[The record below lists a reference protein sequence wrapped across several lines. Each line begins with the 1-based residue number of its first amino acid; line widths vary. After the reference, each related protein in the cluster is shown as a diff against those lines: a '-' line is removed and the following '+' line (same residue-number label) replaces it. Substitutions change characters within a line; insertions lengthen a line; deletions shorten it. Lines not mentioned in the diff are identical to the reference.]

1 MDSQDN
7 KQLYNKSNSI
17 ILNLETLRTT
27 YKNLLIQYQQAV
39 ANYVNYLQQD
49 PSSNN
54 MVEKYVTVNGKQFL
68 GTNALSQNNSATLNQ
83 CIASCSSNPK
93 CSGATYNQTNY
104 KQPMCFLRTGDGNLV
119 NGLSSDVAIVS
130 KGKQL
135 LSIVQNINGQLN
147 ETNEK
152 ILVLAKQAKPK
163 YNELNIKKNTE
174 NEILVKQYA
183 QLNAERVKIDNMMK
197 EYETLDQSQSE
208 VTIDTNKNYYVYIL
222 LFIIA
227 ILIVFLFIKFGS
239 SASSTEPVASGT
251 MYQSGGGFFY

>member
-7 KQLYNKSNSI
+7 KQLYDKSNSI
-17 ILNLETLRTT
+17 ILNLETLRTN

-39 ANYVNYLQQD
+39 ANYVNYIKQD
-49 PSSNN
+49 ASSNN

-68 GTNALSQNNSATLNQ
+68 GSSALSQNNSATLND

-119 NGLSSDVAIVS
+119 NGLSSDVAIVT

-135 LSIVQNINGQLN
+135 LSIVQNINNQLN
-147 ETNEK
+147 ETNTK
-152 ILVLAKQAKPK
+152 ILDLAEQAKPT
-163 YNELNIKKNTE
+163 YNELNIEKEDE
-174 NEILVKQYA
+174 NETLVKQYA
-183 QLNAERVKIDNMMK
+183 QLQAERVKIDKMMS
-197 EYETLDQSQSE
+197 EYESLDQSQSE
-208 VTIDTNKNYYVYIL
+208 GTIETNKNYYVYIL
-222 LFIIA
+222 LCIIA
-227 ILIVFLFIKFGS
+227 ILIIFLFIKFS
-239 SASSTEPVASGT
+239 SSSSTTQQP

>member
-7 KQLYNKSNSI
+7 KQLYDKSNSI
-17 ILNLETLRTT
+17 ILNLETLRTN

-39 ANYVNYLQQD
+39 ANYVNYIKQD
-49 PSSNN
+49 ASSNN

-68 GTNALSQNNSATLNQ
+68 GSSALSQNNSATLND

-119 NGLSSDVAIVS
+119 NGLSSDIAIVP

-135 LSIVQNINGQLN
+135 LSIVQNINNQLN
-147 ETNEK
+147 ETNTK
-152 ILVLAKQAKPK
+152 ILDLAEQAKPT
-163 YNELNIKKNTE
+163 YNELNIEKEAE
-174 NEILVKQYA
+174 NETLVKQYA
-183 QLNAERVKIDNMMK
+183 QLQAERVKIDEMMS
-197 EYETLDQSQSE
+197 EYESLDQSQSE
-208 VTIDTNKNYYVYIL
+208 GTIETNKNYYVYIL
-222 LFIIA
+222 LCIIA
-227 ILIVFLFIKFGS
+227 ILIIFLFIKFS
-239 SASSTEPVASGT
+239 SSSSTTQQP

>member
-7 KQLYNKSNSI
+7 KQLYDKSNSI
-17 ILNLETLRTT
+17 ILNLETLRTN

-39 ANYVNYLQQD
+39 ANYVNYIKQD

-68 GTNALSQNNSATLNQ
+68 GSSALSQNNSATLND

-119 NGLSSDVAIVS
+119 NGLSSDVAIVP

-135 LSIVQNINGQLN
+135 LSIVQNINNQLN
-147 ETNEK
+147 ETNTK
-152 ILVLAKQAKPK
+152 ILDLAEQAKPT
-163 YNELNIKKNTE
+163 YNELNIEKESE
-174 NEILVKQYA
+174 NETLVKQYA
-183 QLNAERVKIDNMMK
+183 QLHAERVKIDKMMS

-208 VTIDTNKNYYVYIL
+208 GTIETNKNYYVYIL
-222 LFIIA
+222 LCIIA
-227 ILIVFLFIKFGS
+227 ILIIFLFIKFS
-239 SASSTEPVASGT
+239 SSSSTTQQP

>member
-7 KQLYNKSNSI
+7 KQLYDKSNSI
-17 ILNLETLRTT
+17 ILNLETLRTN

-39 ANYVNYLQQD
+39 ANYVNYIKQD
-49 PSSNN
+49 SSSNN

-68 GTNALSQNNSATLNQ
+68 GSSALSQNNSATLND

-119 NGLSSDVAIVS
+119 NGLSSDVAIVP

-135 LSIVQNINGQLN
+135 LSIVQNINNQLN
-147 ETNEK
+147 ETNTK
-152 ILVLAKQAKPK
+152 ILDLAEQAKPT
-163 YNELNIKKNTE
+163 YNELNIEKESE
-174 NEILVKQYA
+174 NETLVKQYA
-183 QLNAERVKIDNMMK
+183 QLQAERVKIDKMMS
-197 EYETLDQSQSE
+197 EYESLDQSQSE
-208 VTIDTNKNYYVYIL
+208 GTIETNKNYYVYIL
-222 LFIIA
+222 LCIIA
-227 ILIVFLFIKFGS
+227 ILIIFLFIKFS
-239 SASSTEPVASGT
+239 SSSSTTQQP

>member
-7 KQLYNKSNSI
+7 KQLYDKSNSI
-17 ILNLETLRTT
+17 ILNLETLRTN

-39 ANYVNYLQQD
+39 ANYVNYIKQD

-68 GTNALSQNNSATLNQ
+68 GSSALSQNNSATLND

-119 NGLSSDVAIVS
+119 NGLSSDIAIVP

-135 LSIVQNINGQLN
+135 LSIVQNINNQLN
-147 ETNEK
+147 ETNTK
-152 ILVLAKQAKPK
+152 ILDLAEQAKPT
-163 YNELNIKKNTE
+163 YNELNIEKESE
-174 NEILVKQYA
+174 NETLVKQYA
-183 QLNAERVKIDNMMK
+183 QLQAERVKIDKMMS
-197 EYETLDQSQSE
+197 EYESLDQSQSE
-208 VTIDTNKNYYVYIL
+208 GTIETNKNYYVYIL
-222 LFIIA
+222 LCIIA
-227 ILIVFLFIKFGS
+227 ILIIFLFIKFS
-239 SASSTEPVASGT
+239 SSSSTTQQP

>member
-7 KQLYNKSNSI
+7 KQLYDKSNSI
-17 ILNLETLRTT
+17 ILNLETLRTN

-39 ANYVNYLQQD
+39 ANYVNYIKQD
-49 PSSNN
+49 SSSNN

-68 GTNALSQNNSATLNQ
+68 GSSALSQNNSATLND
-83 CIASCSSNPK
+83 CIASCSSNPN

-119 NGLSSDVAIVS
+119 NGLSSDIAIVP

-135 LSIVQNINGQLN
+135 LSIVQNINNQLN
-147 ETNEK
+147 ETNTK
-152 ILVLAKQAKPK
+152 ILDLAEQAKPT
-163 YNELNIKKNTE
+163 YNELNIEKEAE
-174 NEILVKQYA
+174 NETLVKQYA
-183 QLNAERVKIDNMMK
+183 QLQAERVKIDKMMS

-208 VTIDTNKNYYVYIL
+208 GTIETNKNYYVYIL
-222 LFIIA
+222 LCIIA
-227 ILIVFLFIKFGS
+227 ILIIFLFIKFS
-239 SASSTEPVASGT
+239 SSSSTTQQP

>member
-7 KQLYNKSNSI
+7 KQLYDKSNSI
-17 ILNLETLRTT
+17 ILNLETLRTN

-39 ANYVNYLQQD
+39 ANYVNYIKQD

-68 GTNALSQNNSATLNQ
+68 GSSALSQNNSATLND

-119 NGLSSDVAIVS
+119 NGLSSDIAIVP

-135 LSIVQNINGQLN
+135 LSIVQNINNQLN
-147 ETNEK
+147 ETNTK
-152 ILVLAKQAKPK
+152 ILDLAEQAKPT
-163 YNELNIKKNTE
+163 YNELNIEKESE
-174 NEILVKQYA
+174 NETLVKQYA
-183 QLNAERVKIDNMMK
+183 QLHAERVKIDKMMS

-208 VTIDTNKNYYVYIL
+208 GTIETNKNYYVYIL
-222 LFIIA
+222 LCIIA
-227 ILIVFLFIKFGS
+227 ILIIFLFIKFS
-239 SASSTEPVASGT
+239 SSSSTTQQP

>member
-7 KQLYNKSNSI
+7 KQLYDKSNSI
-17 ILNLETLRTT
+17 ILNLETLRTN

-39 ANYVNYLQQD
+39 ANYVNYIKQD
-49 PSSNN
+49 SSSNN

-68 GTNALSQNNSATLNQ
+68 GSSALSQNNSATLND

-119 NGLSSDVAIVS
+119 NGLSSDVAIVP

-135 LSIVQNINGQLN
+135 LSIVQNINNQLN
-147 ETNEK
+147 ETNIK
-152 ILVLAKQAKPK
+152 ILDLAEQAKPT
-163 YNELNIKKNTE
+163 YNELNNEKEAE
-174 NEILVKQYA
+174 NETLVKQYA
-183 QLNAERVKIDNMMK
+183 QLQAERVKIDKMMS
-197 EYETLDQSQSE
+197 EYESLDQSQSE
-208 VTIDTNKNYYVYIL
+208 GTIETNKNYYVYIL
-222 LFIIA
+222 LCIIA
-227 ILIVFLFIKFGS
+227 ILIIFLFIKFS
-239 SASSTEPVASGT
+239 SSSSTTQQP

>member
-7 KQLYNKSNSI
+7 KQLYDKSNSI
-17 ILNLETLRTT
+17 ILNLETLRTN

-39 ANYVNYLQQD
+39 ANYVNYIKQD

-68 GTNALSQNNSATLNQ
+68 GSSALSQNNSATLND

-119 NGLSSDVAIVS
+119 NGLSSDIAIVP

-135 LSIVQNINGQLN
+135 LSIVQNINNQLN
-147 ETNEK
+147 ETNTK
-152 ILVLAKQAKPK
+152 ILDLAEQAKPT
-163 YNELNIKKNTE
+163 YNELNIEKEAE
-174 NEILVKQYA
+174 NETLVKQYA
-183 QLNAERVKIDNMMK
+183 QLHAERVKIDKMMS

-208 VTIDTNKNYYVYIL
+208 GTIETNKNYYVYIL
-222 LFIIA
+222 LCIIA
-227 ILIVFLFIKFGS
+227 ILIIFLFIKFS
-239 SASSTEPVASGT
+239 SSSSTTQQP

>member
-7 KQLYNKSNSI
+7 KQLYDKSNSI
-17 ILNLETLRTT
+17 ILNLETLRTN

-39 ANYVNYLQQD
+39 ANYVNYIKQD
-49 PSSNN
+49 ASSNN

-68 GTNALSQNNSATLNQ
+68 GSSALSQNNSATLND

-119 NGLSSDVAIVS
+119 NGLSSDVAIVP

-135 LSIVQNINGQLN
+135 LSIVQNINNQLN
-147 ETNEK
+147 ETNKK
-152 ILVLAKQAKPK
+152 ILDLAEQAKPT
-163 YNELNIKKNTE
+163 YNELNIEKEAE
-174 NEILVKQYA
+174 NETLVKQYA
-183 QLNAERVKIDNMMK
+183 QLQAERVKIDKMMS
-197 EYETLDQSQSE
+197 EYESLDQSQSE
-208 VTIDTNKNYYVYIL
+208 GTIETNKNYYVYIL
-222 LFIIA
+222 LCIIA
-227 ILIVFLFIKFGS
+227 ILIIFLFIKFS
-239 SASSTEPVASGT
+239 SSSSTTQQP

>member
-7 KQLYNKSNSI
+7 KQLYDKSNSI
-17 ILNLETLRTT
+17 ILNLETLRTN

-39 ANYVNYLQQD
+39 ANYVNYIKQD
-49 PSSNN
+49 SSSNN

-68 GTNALSQNNSATLNQ
+68 GSSALSQNNSATLND

-119 NGLSSDVAIVS
+119 NGLSSDVAIVP

-135 LSIVQNINGQLN
+135 LSIVQNINNQLN
-147 ETNEK
+147 ETNTK
-152 ILVLAKQAKPK
+152 ILDLAEQAKPT
-163 YNELNIKKNTE
+163 YNELNIEKEAE
-174 NEILVKQYA
+174 NETLVKQYA
-183 QLNAERVKIDNMMK
+183 QLQAERVKIDKMMS
-197 EYETLDQSQSE
+197 EYESLDQSQSE
-208 VTIDTNKNYYVYIL
+208 GTIETNKNYYVYIL
-222 LFIIA
+222 LCIIA
-227 ILIVFLFIKFGS
+227 ILIIFLFIKFS
-239 SASSTEPVASGT
+239 SSSSTTQQP

>member
-7 KQLYNKSNSI
+7 KQLYDKSNSI
-17 ILNLETLRTT
+17 ILNLETLRTN

-39 ANYVNYLQQD
+39 ANYVNYIKQD

-54 MVEKYVTVNGKQFL
+54 MVEKYVTINGKQFL
-68 GTNALSQNNSATLNQ
+68 GSSTLSQNNSATLND

-119 NGLSSDVAIVS
+119 NGLSSDIAIVP

-135 LSIVQNINGQLN
+135 LSIVQNINNQLN
-147 ETNEK
+147 ETNTQ
-152 ILVLAKQAKPK
+152 ILDLAEQAKPT
-163 YNELNIKKNTE
+163 YNELNIEKESE
-174 NEILVKQYA
+174 NETLIKQYA
-183 QLNAERVKIDNMMK
+183 QLHAERVKIDKMMS

-208 VTIDTNKNYYVYIL
+208 GTIETNKNYYVYIL
-222 LFIIA
+222 LCIIA
-227 ILIVFLFIKFGS
+227 ILIIFLFIKFS
-239 SASSTEPVASGT
+239 SSSSTTQQP